1 MRRFSSIVLGVLSI
15 AAISCSEKLSDGGSP
30 ALESA
35 HVTVYAAKGDTETR
49 SLLSEENGNLKCEWT
64 DGDQLLV
71 TDANGSVKGTLNL
84 TDKEAGKFEGDLL
97 LSGDGKVTLKYF
109 HFGTGTDLA
118 KVSQEYGFDI
128 SSQDGS
134 IGSLGKYDALSTQ
147 AEISVID
154 GRAYPEGTL
163 RLERHF
169 SFAHFTLKLPEGVT
183 VSGEPVT
190 ISGDNVI
197 TKATLGLANR
207 TVTGQAAGSITVNQG
222 SNSFYVNLIPA
233 NSVAPVFT
241 VTIGGKEYTGSLS
254 ARDIAAGRFIRKND
268 SGNNT
273 GVTVDMTVSGG
284 DDPAKDDTVGPEF
297 EINGKK
303 YRFTSGN
310 LYYNTKTG
318 EWGIHERQTDFTNA
332 GGLDLKD
339 GSVEKNPELIGLFA
353 WGATGLEDAQK
364 PTTLKEAAWQQ
375 TYDGHHFPSTTQNL
389 NSSIQSLWNHDYVYD
404 WGLAYME
411 SGRAKD
417 DDRQYLTPSAAIFT
431 ELMNCGFVQG
441 ATIKGAASDGSA
453 VTGLIVIPDVKTLN
467 EAKDFINSVE
477 GATCKSSMM
486 DLSNAWKR
494 VYYQNIILD
503 SYEVLKKLND
513 AVFLPAASKRNL
525 TSSTVYNSNGD
536 GWYWSSTG
544 SQTNGYNLSFRDNNN
559 NGGGWLSYS
568 GGKDTTHSSMGREHQ
583 MAVRL
588 LVEVK

>member
-15 AAISCSEKLSDGGSP
+15 AAISCSGNLSDGGSP
-30 ALESA
+30 ALENA

-109 HFGTGTDLA
+109 HFGTGADLA
-118 KVSQEYGFDI
+118 KVSQNYGFDI

-163 RLERHF
+163 QLERHF

-183 VSGEPVT
+183 VNGEPVT

-207 TVTGQAAGSITVNQG
+207 AVTDQTASAITVNPG
-222 SNSFYVNLIPA
+222 GNSFYVNLIPA
-233 NSVAPVFT
+233 NEVAPVFT
-241 VTIGGKEYTGSLS
+241 VTIDGKEYVGTLN
-254 ARDIAAGRFIRKND
+254 ARSIAAGKFLRNKD
-268 SGNNT
+268 KESG
-273 GVTVDMTVSGG
+273 VIVDMTVSGG
-284 DDPAKDDTVGPEF
+284 DDPAKDDMVGPEF
-297 EINGKK
+297 EIDGKK

-318 EWGIHERQTDFTNA
+318 VWGIHERQTSFTNA

-339 GSVEKNPELIGLFA
+339 GTVEKTPELIGLFA

-364 PTTLKEAAWQQ
+364 PTTLREAAWQQ
-375 TYDGHHFPSTTQNL
+375 TYDGHYFPSTAG
-389 NSSIQSLWNHDYVYD
+389 QSKNGTIKTLWSNEYVYD
-404 WGLAYME
+404 WGRAYME
-411 SGRAKD
+411 SGRAAD
-417 DDRQYLTPSAAIFT
+417 DDRQYLTPSTEIFT
-431 ELMNCGFVQG
+431 ALMSGGFVQG
-441 ATIKGAASDGSA
+441 ATIKGAASDGSD
-453 VTGLIVIPDVKTLN
+453 VVGLIVIPDVNTLDDAKT
-467 EAKDFINSVE
+467 FIRSVE
-477 GATCKSSMM
+477 GASCLLSMT
-486 DLSNAWKR
+486 SVIHNNTGNTFNYK
-494 VYYQNIILD
+494 NITLD
-503 SYEVLKKLND
+503 NYDVLKKLND
-513 AVFLPAASKRNL
+513 AVFFPAADKRNL
-525 TSSTVYNSNGD
+525 TGGKVYSSKDN
-536 GWYWSSTG
+536 GWYWSST
-544 SQTNGYNLSFRDNNN
+544 SNTTTNGYNLFF
-559 NGGGWLSYS
+559 NGES
-568 GGKDTTHSSMGREHQ
+568 GGFTYNGSASSSSMGRFNQ

-588 LVEVK
+588 LVEVR